1 MQYREPYERADE
13 EMRKEE
19 IRRED
24 GRYLIYY
31 WFDDEPLE
39 GDEPVAAVDTVEKVP
54 HAEAPHH
61 HR

>member
-1 MQYREPYERADE
+1 
-13 EMRKEE
+13 MRKEE

-39 GDEPVAAVDTVEKVP
+39 GDESVASEDTVEQTP
-54 HAEAPHH
+54 HREALGPRYHS
-61 HR
+61 

>member
-1 MQYREPYERADE
+1 
-13 EMRKEE
+13 MRKEE

-39 GDEPVAAVDTVEKVP
+39 ADEPVATVDRVEEVP
-54 HAEAPHH
+54 QAEPPQH